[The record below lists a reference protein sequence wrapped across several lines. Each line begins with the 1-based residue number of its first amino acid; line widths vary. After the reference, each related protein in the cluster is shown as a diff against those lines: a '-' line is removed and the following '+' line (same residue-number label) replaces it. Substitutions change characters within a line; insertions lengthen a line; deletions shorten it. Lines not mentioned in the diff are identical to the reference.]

1 MSESQVSVEFDQS
14 VARGERFEFGK
25 NWQRFLSHLNENRI
39 LEAERSL
46 KEKLQ
51 IENLSGCSFLDI
63 GCGSGLFS
71 LAAKYLGAESVVSFD
86 YDTQSTAC
94 CRELKSR
101 FFPDHNDW
109 TVEQASVLDNAY
121 LNNLGTFDIVY
132 SWGVLHHT
140 GNMWKSFENIDP
152 LVKPG
157 GTLFIAI
164 YNDQGLSSRNWHRVK
179 HLYNWLPSGLRWL
192 VLYPA
197 FLRLWGPTTLRDL
210 LRGKP
215 GETWRTYASDRGMSP
230 WDDVVDWVGGYPFE
244 VARPGDVFTFF
255 HRRGYTLTNMF
266 TTHNIGC
273 NEFVFHKDAN
283 NNIKQVKTAQ

>member
-1 MSESQVSVEFDQS
+1 MTESQVSVEFDQS

-25 NWQRFLSHLNENRI
+25 NWQRFLNHLNENRI

-51 IENLSGCSFLDI
+51 TENLSGRSFLDI

-71 LAAKYLGAESVVSFD
+71 LAAVRMGAGPVVSFD
-86 YDTQSTAC
+86 YDTQSAAC

-101 FFPDHNDW
+101 FFSSRDDW
-109 TVEQASVLDNAY
+109 KVEQASVLDDAY
-121 LNNLGTFDIVY
+121 LKNLGTFDIVY

-140 GNMWKSFENIDP
+140 GDMWKSFGNIDP

-164 YNDQGLSSRNWHRVK
+164 YNDQGLASNNWHRVK

-197 FLRLWGPTTLRDL
+197 FLRLWGPTTLKDL

-215 GETWRTYASDRGMSP
+215 GETWRTYASGRGMSA

-244 VARPGDVFTFF
+244 VAKPGDIFTFF
-255 HRRGYTLTNMF
+255 HERGYTLTTMF
-266 TTHNIGC
+266 TTHNKGC
-273 NEFVFHKDAN
+273 NEFVFIKDALN
-283 NNIKQVKTAQ
+283 NVKQIKKA